1 MCGKPCERA
10 RACEIRRPRPGVVSC
25 WIAKRGTSRPLDLI
39 FAAAL
44 IGRRRRSV
52 SSQDGAAT
60 AAERQRERHTQHF
73 APQKGGRACRGMLLL
88 HSSHLSAAWVW
99 LMGWIFRFLGW
110 LLLTH
115 HSPLAAAPPN
125 NSNFGQQQQLRRP
138 TSARK
143 RRRRLAQKRRAPCGP
158 SLTSSSSSS
167 IGL

>member
-39 FAAAL
+39 FAAAETTTWTPS
-44 IGRRRRSV
+44 RRRSV

-60 AAERQRERHTQHF
+60 AAAEKQGETHTTL
-73 APQKGGRACRGMLLL
+73 RATKRRLCRGALLL

-99 LMGWIFRFLGW
+99 LMGWIFRFWGW

-115 HSPLAAAPPN
+115 HSTLAAAPPN
-125 NSNFGQQQQLRRP
+125 NSNFGARHQLANDDDASP
-138 TSARK
+138 K
-143 RRRRLAQKRRAPCGP
+143 RGAPCGP